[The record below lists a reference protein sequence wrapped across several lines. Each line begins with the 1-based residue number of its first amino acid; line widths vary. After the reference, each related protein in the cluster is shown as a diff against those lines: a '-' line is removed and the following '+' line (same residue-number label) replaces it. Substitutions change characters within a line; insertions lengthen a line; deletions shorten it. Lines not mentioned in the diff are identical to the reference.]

1 MADAQKAGWSALSL
15 PRTER
20 HNVVTVDEVCQY
32 LRVHRTTLYR
42 LIKQGRIPA
51 FRVGGRWR
59 LNLVDIERWLH
70 DQGLD
75 D

>member
-1 MADAQKAGWSALSL
+1 M
-15 PRTER
+15 
-20 HNVVTVDEVCQY
+20 VTVDEVCQY

-70 DQGLD
+70 DQGLGD
-75 D
+75 

>member
-1 MADAQKAGWSALSL
+1 VADAQKAGWSALSL
-15 PRTER
+15 RRAER